1 MNQHA
6 NRDAI
11 VGNVISLKPILQKA
25 ALEHA
30 VGMLLA
36 ALDEAVIILSRCD
49 PMIDEN
55 GADRRWEM
63 LDAAAAAYMT
73 RLSPTDGVDP
83 EDTAG
88 EWELVGPV
96 LHQLWRDVS

>member
-1 MNQHA
+1 MSNGTAPSNVVSLQVA
-6 NRDAI
+6 RNRAT
-11 VGNVISLKPILQKA
+11 LEH
-25 ALEHA
+25 LEHA
-30 VGMLLA
+30 VGMVLA
-36 ALDEAVIILSRCD
+36 ALDEAVIILARCD

-63 LDAAAAAYMT
+63 LEDAAAAYMA

-83 EDTAG
+83 EDTAY
-88 EWELVGPV
+88 EWELVGEV